1 MVENKMVLKAA
12 AAEADASLLQVNS
25 LLLPVA
31 DTALLVP
38 QVAVA
43 EVLSW
48 GELGADDLRPEK
60 AATSPHC
67 YGWVR
72 WRDHD
77 IPLLSFDSVYNGH
90 RPPLDNNLKIV
101 ICNAVF
107 TASATGFY
115 ALLVTNFPRALRL
128 SLEAEM
134 ALEGGPS
141 DKPGVQ
147 MEVSLDGEEVL
158 IPDFEYLEQIVCEIV
173 EQNAS

>member
-1 MVENKMVLKAA
+1 MVENKMVLKAE

-31 DTALLVP
+31 DSALLVP

-43 EVLSW
+43 EVLNW
-48 GELGADDLRPEK
+48 GEQGADDLLPDK

-67 YGWVR
+67 YGWIS
-72 WRDHD
+72 WRDQT
-77 IPLLSFDSVYNGH
+77 IPLLSFDSIYSGQ
-90 RPPLDNNLKIV
+90 RPLLDKELKIV
-101 ICNAVF
+101 ICNAF
-107 TASATGFY
+107 FKASATGFY

-134 ALEGGPS
+134 ELESSPS

-147 MEVSLDGEEVL
+147 MLVSVDGEAVL
-158 IPDFEYLEQIVCEIV
+158 IPDFEYLEQIIGEIV
-173 EQNAS
+173 ENKTL